1 MGAAVLGLALL
12 ASPAVAA
19 DHIKTSI
26 NFEVTGFAGLSK
38 EQQATASNQA
48 TSMLQKQ
55 ISASLTVRDMQCGPL
70 KEGFGISVI
79 GEWSS
84 KQPLR
89 EAAEVLRNAGI
100 QAAAAVNVARTSVS
114 SFRVEVDDARP
125 TYNSEGAKEEYQA
138 NRDRARP
145 QPRIDVDGADP
156 KERTFQKVLILD
168 VPLVRALEVLNSA
181 LPIAFV
187 LHGDVV
193 RNEVHVSLINATV
206 DETLAA
212 IADSAG
218 VKLERH
224 EKFVTFVRQER
235 PERKDD
241 APAPERGK

>member
-12 ASPAVAA
+12 AAPALAA

-48 TSMLQKQ
+48 ASTLQKL
-55 ISASLTVRDMQCGPL
+55 ISGSLTVRDMQCGPSH
-70 KEGFGISVI
+70 EGFGISVI
-79 GEWSS
+79 GEWNS

-114 SFRVEVDDARP
+114 SFRVEVDDAHP
-125 TYNSEGAKEEYQA
+125 NYNAEGAKEEYQA

-145 QPRIDVDGADP
+145 QPRIDVDGADL
-156 KERTFQKVLILD
+156 KEHTFQKVLILD

-181 LPIAFV
+181 MPVAFV

-193 RNEVHVSLINATV
+193 RYEVHVSLINCTL

-224 EKFVTFVRQER
+224 EKFVTFVRPER